1 MEIWPGKITGSGYDR
16 KSMNN
21 FTKILTTI
29 RRPFQQELRKGCRD
43 DVVIDGLG
51 NYVQLWVKNGETFTL
66 AAAEKTVLSGLSN
79 LFENYANASSAD
91 RQRILAEAT
100 KRIDAALGHE
110 QRNAPNVG
118 GTSAKPLQT
127 RQPPKT
133 QRTSSKKSAQTD
145 MLSLLADV
153 ESSPES
159 SPPKQEQA
167 SERPVS
173 TVSTKDLPLFQ
184 DTEPPSQRR
193 SHQSSVSIGNHQQ
206 ETAVSRSTDNRQST
220 ADSQPESVPISDTPV
235 STDIDALDFLTQP
248 LQYLKGIGPR
258 RAEMLSDELSLQTVG
273 ELLAYYPR
281 DYIDR
286 SKMVEIYRV
295 GRTEDDEPET
305 IQGKVVNH
313 TSSPTARGKRIG
325 KISIY
330 DGTGVALLVNFGK
343 RIGIMKALLPVDT
356 EVVVSGKFS
365 RRYNEIQA
373 TDYEFELFEEENL
386 IHTNR
391 IVPKYPLTAKLTAKM
406 LRAWMRTALDEHGQ
420 QIPEIL
426 PLALRQRQ
434 RLVDRHSA
442 INEIHFPTS
451 EVHREAAQKRLAF
464 EEFFLLSL
472 GMEMKK
478 ERRISED
485 GIAFRVGMEESPGT
499 PPSLLQDF
507 LASLPYELTGAQKRV
522 FAEIQ
527 NDMRQKTVMNRLIQG
542 DVGSGKTVV
551 AAMALLCA
559 IENGYQG
566 ALMVP
571 TEILAEQ
578 HSYNLSEMLK
588 DLRKSAGQTGAENIN
603 VVLLK
608 SDLPKPAREEALAA
622 IADGT
627 ADLIVGTQALIQ
639 EGVDFH
645 KLGLVIIDEQHRF
658 GVMQRATLRNK
669 AQSANG
675 TQAEARHRDD
685 RDRVTSEKQG
695 AAPPPAPDVLV
706 MTATPIPR
714 TLALTLYGDLNV
726 SVIDEMPPGRQ
737 TIKTYWIKEREREK
751 LYNTV
756 RKEIQ
761 RGRQAYVVYPL
772 VEESE
777 KLEELKAATEMAS
790 HLQSEVFPDLRLGL
804 LHGQMK
810 SVEKQEVMTNFKD
823 RHIDVLVST
832 TVIEVGIDVPNATL
846 MVIENAERFGLSQ
859 LHQLRGRVG
868 RGEHQSACYLV
879 ASPRGDDSFQRI
891 QAMIR
896 TNNGFRIAEAD
907 LNIRGPGE
915 FFGTRQSGI
924 PNFKIANII
933 HDATLLEAAKKEA
946 ESLIKADPALNA
958 PVHQLLKRMLQKHW
972 RGNLEIASVG

>member
-1 MEIWPGKITGSGYDR
+1 
-16 KSMNN
+16 
-21 FTKILTTI
+21 
-29 RRPFQQELRKGCRD
+29 
-43 DVVIDGLG
+43 
-51 NYVQLWVKNGETFTL
+51 
-66 AAAEKTVLSGLSN
+66 
-79 LFENYANASSAD
+79 
-91 RQRILAEAT
+91 
-100 KRIDAALGHE
+100 
-110 QRNAPNVG
+110 
-118 GTSAKPLQT
+118 
-127 RQPPKT
+127 
-133 QRTSSKKSAQTD
+133 
-145 MLSLLADV
+145 
-153 ESSPES
+153 
-159 SPPKQEQA
+159 
-167 SERPVS
+167 
-173 TVSTKDLPLFQ
+173 
-184 DTEPPSQRR
+184 
-193 SHQSSVSIGNHQQ
+193 
-206 ETAVSRSTDNRQST
+206 
-220 ADSQPESVPISDTPV
+220 
-235 STDIDALDFLTQP
+235 
-248 LQYLKGIGPR
+248 
-258 RAEMLSDELSLQTVG
+258 MLSDELSIQTVG

-286 SKMVEIYRV
+286 SKMIEIYRV

-313 TSSPTARGKRIG
+313 TSSPTAKGKRIG

-330 DGTGVALLVNFGK
+330 DGTGVALLVNFGR

-356 EVVVSGKFS
+356 EVVVSGKFA

-373 TDYEFELFEEENL
+373 TDYEFELFEEDNL

-406 LRAWMRTALDEHGQ
+406 LRTWMRTALDEYGQ
-420 QIPEIL
+420 QVPEIL
-426 PLALRQRQ
+426 PLELRQRQ
-434 RLVDRHSA
+434 RLIDRQSA

-451 EVHREAAQKRLAF
+451 EAHREAAQKRLAF

-478 ERRISED
+478 ERRISEN
-485 GIAFRVGMEESPGT
+485 GIAFQVGMEKSHGT
-499 PPSLLQDF
+499 SPSLLQDF

-578 HSYNLSEMLK
+578 HYYNLSEMLK
-588 DLRKSAGQTGAENIN
+588 DLRKRAGQAGNENIN

-608 SDLPKPAREEALAA
+608 SDLPKPEREEALAA

-675 TQAEARHRDD
+675 TQ
-685 RDRVTSEKQG
+685 KQG

-946 ESLIKADPALNA
+946 ESLIKADPGLN
-958 PVHQLLKRMLQKHW
+958 VSEHQLLKRMLQKHW

>member
-1 MEIWPGKITGSGYDR
+1 
-16 KSMNN
+16 MNN
-21 FTKILTTI
+21 FAKILTTI
-29 RRPFQQELRKGCRD
+29 RRPFRQELRKGCKD
-43 DVVIDGLG
+43 DVVVNGLG
-51 NYVQLWVKNGETFTL
+51 SYVQLWAKNGDAFTQEATEKEVLNDL
-66 AAAEKTVLSGLSN
+66 AS
-79 LFENYANASSAD
+79 LFENYASASSTE
-91 RQRILAEAT
+91 RRRTLEEAT
-100 KRIDAALGHE
+100 KRIDAALGQE
-110 QRNAPNVG
+110 QRNPENTDATNVAP
-118 GTSAKPLQT
+118 AQT
-127 RQPPKT
+127 RQQPTT
-133 QRTSSKKSAQTD
+133 QRPRSKKSTQTE
-145 MLSLLADV
+145 M
-153 ESSPES
+153 
-159 SPPKQEQA
+159 
-167 SERPVS
+167 
-173 TVSTKDLPLFQ
+173 LPLFEGTETRSESVPTKREPIAAPVTPQ
-184 DTEPPSQRR
+184 KQTEPPSLFGNVDTISQ
-193 SHQSSVSIGNHQQ
+193 QSENPPA
-206 ETAVSRSTDNRQST
+206 EEA
-220 ADSQPESVPISDTPV
+220 AASVPISNISV
-235 STDIDALDFLTQP
+235 STDLASLDFLSESP
-248 LQYLKGIGPR
+248 QYIKGIGPR
-258 RAEMLSDELSLQTVG
+258 RAAMLAAELGIQTVG

-295 GRTEDDEPET
+295 GRAEDDEPET

-313 TSSPTARGKRIG
+313 TSSPTAKGKRLG

-330 DGTGVALLVNFGK
+330 DGTGIAMLVNFGR
-343 RIGIMKALLPVDT
+343 RIGIMKSLLPVDT

-373 TDYEFELFEEENL
+373 TDYEFELFEADNL

-406 LRAWMRTALDEHGQ
+406 LRTWMRTALDEYGQ
-420 QIPEIL
+420 QIPEIF
-426 PLALRQRQ
+426 PLELRQRQ
-434 RLVDRHSA
+434 NLIDRQSA

-451 EVHREAAQKRLAF
+451 EAHRKAAQKRLAF
-464 EEFFLLSL
+464 EEFFLLTI

-478 ERRISED
+478 DRKISQE
-485 GIAFRVGMEESPGT
+485 GIAFQIGT
-499 PPSLLQDF
+499 EPQENAPSLLRDF
-507 LASLPYELTGAQKRV
+507 ITSLPYELTGAQKRV

-527 NDMRQKTVMNRLIQG
+527 DDMRQKSVMNRLIQG

-551 AAMALLCA
+551 AAMALLRA

-578 HSYNLSEMLK
+578 HYYNISEMLEH
-588 DLRKSAGQTGAENIN
+588 LRKGMPQEDDSGIN

-608 SDLPKPAREEALAA
+608 SDLPKAKRDEALAA
-622 IADGT
+622 IADGS

-669 AQSANG
+669 ARSGNGDPKKSA
-675 TQAEARHRDD
+675 T
-685 RDRVTSEKQG
+685 
-695 AAPPPAPDVLV
+695 AAPAPDVLV

-737 TIKTYWIKEREREK
+737 TIKTTWIKEKDREK
-751 LYNTV
+751 LYANL

-777 KLEELKAATEMAS
+777 KLEELKAATEMAE
-790 HLQSEVFPDLRLGL
+790 HLQNTVFPDLHVGL

-810 SVEKQEVMTNFKD
+810 SVEKQEVMAKFNDKQ
-823 RHIDVLVST
+823 IDILVST

-868 RGEHQSACYLV
+868 RGEHKSACYLV
-879 ASPRGDDSFQRI
+879 ATPKGDDSYQRI
-891 QAMIR
+891 LAMIR
-896 TNNGFRIAEAD
+896 TNNGFQIAEAD

-915 FFGTRQSGI
+915 FFGTRQSGV
-924 PNFKIANII
+924 PNFKIADII
-933 HDATLLEAAKKEA
+933 HDTSLLEAAKKEA
-946 ESLIKADPALNA
+946 ELLVKADPGLNA
-958 PVHQLLKRMLQKHW
+958 PMHQLLKLMLQKHW

>member
-1 MEIWPGKITGSGYDR
+1 
-16 KSMNN
+16 MNN

-29 RRPFQQELRKGCRD
+29 RRPFQQEIRKGCRD
-43 DVVIDGLG
+43 DVVVKGLG
-51 NYVQLWVKNGETFTL
+51 SYVQLWVKNGDAFTL
-66 AAAEKTVLSGLSN
+66 DGAEKDVLKGLAK
-79 LFENYANASSAD
+79 LFENYAGASSTE
-91 RQRILAEAT
+91 RQRILEDAT
-100 KRIDAALGHE
+100 KRIDTALGHG
-110 QRNAPNVG
+110 QRNPAAAV
-118 GTSAKPLQT
+118 GTSTAPSQT
-127 RQPPKT
+127 RQQPKS
-133 QRTSSKKSAQTD
+133 QRTSSKQGAQTD
-145 MLSLLADV
+145 MLSLFADAD
-153 ESSPES
+153 SNPKSAS
-159 SPPKQEQA
+159 PKQRVA
-167 SERPVS
+167 SERPVH
-173 TVSTKDLPLFQ
+173 TAPTGNLPLFQ
-184 DTEPPSQRR
+184 DTAVPT
-193 SHQSSVSIGNHQQ
+193 QQ
-206 ETAVSRSTDNRQST
+206 TESAPTEESA
-220 ADSQPESVPISDTPV
+220 ESVPISDTPV
-235 STDIDALDFLTQP
+235 PTDIDLLDFLTEP

-258 RAEMLSDELSLQTVG
+258 RAEMLREELSLQTVG
-273 ELLAYYPR
+273 EFLAYYPR

-295 GRTEDDEPET
+295 GRNEDDEPET

-330 DGTGVALLVNFGK
+330 DGTGVAMLVNFGR
-343 RIGIMKALLPVDT
+343 RIGIMKSLLPVDT
-356 EVVVSGKFS
+356 EVVVSGKFT

-373 TDYEFELFEEENL
+373 TDYEFELFDEDNL

-391 IVPKYPLTAKLTAKM
+391 IVPKYALTAKLTAKM
-406 LRAWMRTALDEHGQ
+406 LRAWMRTALDAYGQ
-420 QIPEIL
+420 RIPEIL

-434 RLVDRHSA
+434 RLIDRQSA

-451 EVHREAAQKRLAF
+451 ETHRNAAQKRLAF

-478 ERRISED
+478 EHRISED
-485 GIAFRVGMEESPGT
+485 GIAFQIGT
-499 PPSLLQDF
+499 EGHETSSLLQEF

-551 AAMALLCA
+551 AAMALLSA

-578 HSYNLSEMLK
+578 HCYNLSEMLE
-588 DLRKSAGQTGAENIN
+588 DLHKANKAGTAENSEKIN

-608 SDLPKPAREEALAA
+608 SDLPKAEREEALSA

-675 TQAEARHRDD
+675 TQKH
-685 RDRVTSEKQG
+685 T
-695 AAPPPAPDVLV
+695 APVPPAPDVLV

-737 TIKTYWIKEREREK
+737 TIKTYWIKEKDREK
-751 LYNTV
+751 LYGNL

-761 RGRQAYVVYPL
+761 RGRQAYIVYPL

-823 RHIDVLVST
+823 QHIDILVST

-868 RGEHQSACYLV
+868 RGEHRSACYLV
-879 ASPRGDDSFQRI
+879 ATPKGDDSYQRI
-891 QAMIR
+891 QAMIH

-933 HDATLLEAAKKEA
+933 EDASLLEAAKKEA
-946 ESLIKADPALNA
+946 ELLIKADPALNA
-958 PVHQLLKRMLQKHW
+958 PAHQLLKRMLQKHW

>member
-1 MEIWPGKITGSGYDR
+1 
-16 KSMNN
+16 MNN

-29 RRPFQQELRKGCRD
+29 RRPFQQELRKGCKD
-43 DVVIDGLG
+43 DVVVNGLG
-51 NYVQLWVKNGETFTL
+51 SYVQLWVKNGDAFALETSEKEVLNDL
-66 AAAEKTVLSGLSN
+66 AH
-79 LFENYANASSAD
+79 LFENYAGASPAE
-91 RQRILAEAT
+91 RQRTLEEAT
-100 KRIDAALGHE
+100 KRIDAALIASPARSYEDGNPPADV
-110 QRNAPNVG
+110 RNTNVEPPKKRQQS
-118 GTSAKPLQT
+118 TTKRPSAKK
-127 RQPPKT
+127 KT
-133 QRTSSKKSAQTD
+133 QAE
-145 MLSLLADV
+145 M
-153 ESSPES
+153 
-159 SPPKQEQA
+159 
-167 SERPVS
+167 
-173 TVSTKDLPLFQ
+173 LPLFGETENPSKSMPIKPEPVAVPTTHTRQ
-184 DTEPPSQRR
+184 TEHLDLFGDTEGASQ
-193 SHQSSVSIGNHQQ
+193 QAEDIPTEEV
-206 ETAVSRSTDNRQST
+206 A
-220 ADSQPESVPISDTPV
+220 ASVPISDIPV
-235 STDIDALDFLTQP
+235 STDPASLDFLSEP
-248 LQYLKGIGPR
+248 LQYIKGIGPR
-258 RAEMLSDELSLQTVG
+258 RAGMLIAELNIETVG

-313 TSSPTARGKRIG
+313 TSSPTAKGKRIG

-330 DGTGVALLVNFGK
+330 DGTGVALLVNFGR

-365 RRYNEIQA
+365 RRYNEIQT
-373 TDYEFELFEEENL
+373 TDYEFELFEEDNL
-386 IHTNR
+386 IHTKR
-391 IVPKYPLTAKLTAKM
+391 IVPKYALTAKLTAKM
-406 LRAWMRTALDEHGQ
+406 LRMWMRNALDTYGQ

-426 PLALRQRQ
+426 PLELRQRQ
-434 RLVDRHSA
+434 GLIDRQSA

-451 EVHREAAQKRLAF
+451 EAHRKAAQKRLAF
-464 EEFFLLSL
+464 EEFFLLSV
-472 GMEMKK
+472 GMELRKD
-478 ERRISED
+478 RNISQE
-485 GIAFRVGMEESPGT
+485 GIAFRIDT
-499 PPSLLQDF
+499 HTQDNTPSLLRDF
-507 LASLPYELTGAQKRV
+507 VASLPYKLTGAQKRV
-522 FAEIQ
+522 FGEIQ
-527 NDMRQKTVMNRLIQG
+527 NDMRQKNVMNRLIQG

-551 AAMALLCA
+551 AAMALLRA

-578 HSYNLSEMLK
+578 HYYNLSEMFEA
-588 DLRKSAGQTGAENIN
+588 LRKDTAGPDDQKIN

-608 SDLPKPAREEALAA
+608 SDLPKAEREEALAA

-645 KLGLVIIDEQHRF
+645 RLGLVIIDEQHRF

-669 AQSANG
+669 VGNKAL
-675 TQAEARHRDD
+675 
-685 RDRVTSEKQG
+685 
-695 AAPPPAPDVLV
+695 PPDVLV

-737 TIKTYWIKEREREK
+737 TIKTHWIKEKDREK
-751 LYNTV
+751 LYGNL

-777 KLEELKAATEMAS
+777 KLEELKAATEMAE
-790 HLQSEVFPDLRLGL
+790 HLQKSVFPDLRVGL

-810 SVEKQEVMTNFKD
+810 SIEKQEIMAQFNDKQ
-823 RHIDVLVST
+823 IDILVST

-868 RGEHQSACYLV
+868 RGEHQSACYLL
-879 ASPRGDDSFQRI
+879 ATPKGDDSFQRI
-891 QAMIR
+891 LAMTR
-896 TNNGFRIAEAD
+896 TNNGFKIAEAD

-915 FFGTRQSGI
+915 FFGTRQSGV

-933 HDATLLEAAKKEA
+933 HDATLLEMAKQEA
-946 ESLIKADPALNA
+946 ELLVKADRELNA
-958 PVHQLLKRMLQKHW
+958 PTHQLLKRMLQKHW
-972 RGNLEIASVG
+972 RDNLEIASVG

>member
-1 MEIWPGKITGSGYDR
+1 
-16 KSMNN
+16 MNN
-21 FTKILTTI
+21 FAAILNTI
-29 RRPFQQELRKGCRD
+29 RRPFQQERRKGCRD
-43 DVVIDGLG
+43 DVVVNGLG
-51 NYVQLWVKNGETFTL
+51 NYVQLWVKNGDALGLEGTESAVLHDL
-66 AAAEKTVLSGLSN
+66 AD
-79 LFENYANASSAD
+79 LFQNYTDASPTD
-91 RQRILAEAT
+91 RQRTLAEAT
-100 KRIDAALGHE
+100 NRIDTALGHKQHIHSGLETPPRRGKNTQTEVLPLFEKKVNRSDSAPRKPEPTPE
-110 QRNAPNVG
+110 Q
-118 GTSAKPLQT
+118 T
-127 RQPPKT
+127 T
-133 QRTSSKKSAQTD
+133 QRTRKET
-145 MLSLLADV
+145 
-153 ESSPES
+153 
-159 SPPKQEQA
+159 
-167 SERPVS
+167 
-173 TVSTKDLPLFQ
+173 LPLFRNA
-184 DTEPPSQRR
+184 EVPPTQP
-193 SHQSSVSIGNHQQ
+193 QNTSI
-206 ETAVSRSTDNRQST
+206 EKPKEA
-220 ADSQPESVPISDTPV
+220 VPISDIPV
-235 STDIDALDFLTQP
+235 STDLNSLDFLSES

-258 RAEMLSDELSLQTVG
+258 RAALLLAELNLQTVG

-286 SKMVEIYRV
+286 SKTVEIYRV

-313 TSSPTARGKRIG
+313 TSSPTAKGKRIG

-330 DGTGVALLVNFGK
+330 DGTGIAVLVNFGR
-343 RIGIMKALLPVDT
+343 RIGIMKSLLPMDT
-356 EVVVSGKFS
+356 EVVISGKFS

-373 TDYEFELFEEENL
+373 TDYEFELFEEDNL
-386 IHTNR
+386 IHTKR
-391 IVPKYPLTAKLTAKM
+391 IVPKYPLTAKLTVKM
-406 LRAWMRTALDEHGQ
+406 LRTWMRTALDEYGQ

-426 PLALRQRQ
+426 PLELRKRQ
-434 RLVDRHSA
+434 GLIDRQLA

-451 EVHREAAQKRLAF
+451 EAHQEASQKRLAF
-464 EEFFLLSL
+464 EEFFLLSV

-478 ERRISED
+478 ERKTLEA
-485 GIAFRVGMEESPGT
+485 GIAFRTGMHSGDTSPALF
-499 PPSLLQDF
+499 SDF
-507 LASLPYELTGAQKRV
+507 MASLPYALTGAQKRV
-522 FAEIQ
+522 FREIQ
-527 NDMRQKTVMNRLIQG
+527 NDMQQKRVMNRLIQG

-578 HSYNLSEMLK
+578 HYYNLSDMFK
-588 DLRKSAGQTGAENIN
+588 DMHRDVSTGSAQQNKREIN

-608 SDLPKPAREEALAA
+608 SDLPKAAREEALAA
-622 IADGT
+622 IANGT

-639 EGVDFH
+639 EAVDFH

-669 AQSANG
+669 AQSPTDAQKPLD
-675 TQAEARHRDD
+675 T
-685 RDRVTSEKQG
+685 
-695 AAPPPAPDVLV
+695 AAPSPDVLV

-737 TIKTYWIKEREREK
+737 VIRTRWIKENDREK
-751 LYNTV
+751 LYITL

-761 RGRQAYVVYPL
+761 RGRQAYIVYPL
-772 VEESE
+772 VEASE
-777 KLEELKAATEMAS
+777 KLEELKAATEMAA
-790 HLQSEVFPDLRLGL
+790 HLQDDIFPDLRVGL

-810 SVEKQEVMTNFKD
+810 SIEKQEVMGRFKD
-823 RHIDVLVST
+823 RHIDILVAT

-868 RGEHQSACYLV
+868 RGKHQSACYLV
-879 ASPRGDDSFQRI
+879 ASPRGDDSYQRI

-896 TNNGFRIAEAD
+896 TNNGFQIAEAD

-933 HDATLLEAAKKEA
+933 QDASLLEAAKKEA
-946 ESLIKADPALNA
+946 ESLIKADPRLAA
-958 PVHQLLKRMLQKHW
+958 HQHQLLKRMLQEHW
-972 RGNLEIASVG
+972 RDNLEIASVG

>member
-1 MEIWPGKITGSGYDR
+1 
-16 KSMNN
+16 MNN

-29 RRPFQQELRKGCRD
+29 RRPFQQELRKGCRN
-43 DVVIDGLG
+43 DVVVNGLG
-51 NYVQLWVKNGETFTL
+51 SYVQLWVKNGETFTL
-66 AAAEKTVLSGLSN
+66 STTEKEVLKNLGD
-79 LFENYANASSAD
+79 LFENYADASSTE
-91 RQRILAEAT
+91 RQRILEDAT
-100 KRIDAALGHE
+100 KRIEATLGHG
-110 QRNAPNVG
+110 QQNVSDVG
-118 GTSAKPLQT
+118 GTRAEPSQT
-127 RQPPKT
+127 RQQSKSP
-133 QRTSSKKSAQTD
+133 RISSKKSAQTD
-145 MLSLLADV
+145 MLSLLAEV
-153 ESSPES
+153 ESNPES
-159 SPPKQEQA
+159 APPKQIPEH
-167 SERPVS
+167 SVS
-173 TVSTKDLPLFQ
+173 AVPTGDLPLFQ
-184 DTEPPSQRR
+184 DTDPPSQPN
-193 SHQSSVSIGNHQQ
+193 SQQQ
-206 ETAVSRSTDNRQST
+206 ETKMKEPKDGKTGPRPST
-220 ADSQPESVPISDTPV
+220 APPFQSDADSHSEPVPISDIPV
-235 STDIDALDFLTQP
+235 SMDIDALDFLSQP

-258 RAEMLSDELSLQTVG
+258 RAEMLREELNIQTVG
-273 ELLAYYPR
+273 EFLAYYPR

-313 TSSPTARGKRIG
+313 TSSPTARGRRIG

-330 DGTGVALLVNFGK
+330 DGTGVALLVNFGR

-420 QIPEIL
+420 QIPEIF
-426 PLALRQRQ
+426 PLALRTRQ
-434 RLVDRHSA
+434 NLIDRQSA

-451 EVHREAAQKRLAF
+451 DAHREAAQKRLAF
-464 EEFFLLSL
+464 EEFFLLSI

-485 GIAFRVGMEESPGT
+485 GIAFRVGMEGNLGASR
-499 PPSLLQDF
+499 SILRDF
-507 LASLPYELTGAQKRV
+507 LASLPYQLTRAQKRV

-527 NDMRQKTVMNRLIQG
+527 NDMQQQTVMNRLIQG

-551 AAMALLCA
+551 AAMALLSA

-578 HSYNLSEMLK
+578 HYYNLSEMLEN
-588 DLRKSAGQTGAENIN
+588 LRKDTGQTEDRSIN

-608 SDLPKPAREEALAA
+608 SDLPKPERETALAA

-669 AQSANG
+669 AQAANG
-675 TQAEARHRDD
+675 TQ
-685 RDRVTSEKQG
+685 KQG
-695 AAPPPAPDVLV
+695 TVVPPAPDVLV

-737 TIKTYWIKEREREK
+737 TIKTYWKKEKDREK
-751 LYNTV
+751 LYSTV

-777 KLEELKAATEMAS
+777 KLEELKAATEMAA

-810 SVEKQEVMTNFKD
+810 SIEKQEVMTNFKD
-823 RHIDVLVST
+823 RHIDILVST

-868 RGEHQSACYLV
+868 RGKHQSACYLV

-933 HDATLLEAAKKEA
+933 HDATLLETAKKEA
-946 ESLIKADPALNA
+946 ALLIKADPALNA
-958 PVHQLLKRMLQKHW
+958 SEHQLLKRMLQKHW

>member
-1 MEIWPGKITGSGYDR
+1 MS
-16 KSMNN
+16 N
-21 FTKILTTI
+21 FAKILTTI
-29 RRPFQQELRKGCRD
+29 RRPFQQELRKGCCD
-43 DVVIDGLG
+43 DVVVNGLG
-51 NYVQLWVKNGETFTL
+51 SYVQLWAKNGDAFTL
-66 AAAEKTVLSGLSN
+66 NATEKEVLNNLAN
-79 LFENYANASSAD
+79 LFENYAGASPTE
-91 RQRILAEAT
+91 RKRTLEEAT
-100 KRIDAALGHE
+100 KQIDTALGSR
-110 QRNAPNVG
+110 QGNLTDVSN
-118 GTSAKPLQT
+118 TSTPTSQK
-127 RQPPKT
+127 RQQPTTKRTSTKKKT
-133 QRTSSKKSAQTD
+133 QTE
-145 MLSLLADV
+145 M
-153 ESSPES
+153 
-159 SPPKQEQA
+159 
-167 SERPVS
+167 
-173 TVSTKDLPLFQ
+173 LPLFGETENPPESIPIKPEPVAVPTTHTRQ
-184 DTEPPSQRR
+184 TQHLSLFGDTEVASQQAE
-193 SHQSSVSIGNHQQ
+193 HTPT
-206 ETAVSRSTDNRQST
+206 EEA
-220 ADSQPESVPISDTPV
+220 AASVPISDIPV
-235 STDIDALDFLTQP
+235 STDLTSLDFLSEP

-258 RAEMLSDELSLQTVG
+258 RAGMLQAELKIETVG

-295 GRTEDDEPET
+295 GRTEEDEPET

-313 TSSPTARGKRIG
+313 TSSPTAKGKRIG

-330 DGTGVALLVNFGK
+330 DGTGVAMLVNFGR
-343 RIGIMKALLPVDT
+343 RIGIMKSLLPVET

-365 RRYNEIQA
+365 RRYSEIQA
-373 TDYEFELFEEENL
+373 TDYEFELFEEDNL
-386 IHTNR
+386 IHTKR
-391 IVPKYPLTAKLTAKM
+391 IVPKYALTAKLTAKM
-406 LRAWMRTALDEHGQ
+406 LRMWMRTALDTYGQ

-426 PLALRQRQ
+426 PLQLRQRQ
-434 RLVDRHSA
+434 NLMDRQSA
-442 INEIHFPTS
+442 LNEIHFPTS
-451 EVHREAAQKRLAF
+451 EAHRKAAQKRLAF
-464 EEFFLLSL
+464 EEFFLLSV
-472 GMEMKK
+472 GMELKK
-478 ERRISED
+478 DRKISQE
-485 GIAFRVGMEESPGT
+485 GIAFRIDTQTQNNSPA
-499 PPSLLQDF
+499 LLRDF
-507 LASLPYELTGAQKRV
+507 IASLPYELTGAQKRV
-522 FAEIQ
+522 FGEIQ
-527 NDMRQKTVMNRLIQG
+527 NDMRQKNVMNRLIQG

-551 AAMALLCA
+551 AAMALLRA

-578 HSYNLSEMLK
+578 HYYNLSEMFES
-588 DLRKSAGQTGAENIN
+588 LRKDTAHTDDQKVN

-608 SDLPKPAREEALAA
+608 SDLPKAEREEALAA

-645 KLGLVIIDEQHRF
+645 RLGLVIIDEQHRF

-669 AQSANG
+669 VGNKAL
-675 TQAEARHRDD
+675 
-685 RDRVTSEKQG
+685 
-695 AAPPPAPDVLV
+695 PPDVLV

-737 TIKTYWIKEREREK
+737 TIKTYWIKEKDREK
-751 LYNTV
+751 LYGNL

-777 KLEELKAATEMAS
+777 KLEELKAATEMAE
-790 HLQSEVFPDLRLGL
+790 HLQNAVFPDLRVGL

-810 SVEKQEVMTNFKD
+810 SIEKQEVMAKFNDK
-823 RHIDVLVST
+823 HIDILVST

-868 RGEHQSACYLV
+868 RGKHQSACYLV
-879 ASPRGDDSFQRI
+879 ATPKGDDSYQRI

-896 TNNGFRIAEAD
+896 TNNGFQIAEAD

-915 FFGTRQSGI
+915 FFGTRQSGV

-933 HDATLLEAAKKEA
+933 HDATLLETAKQEA
-946 ESLIKADPALNA
+946 ELLVKADRELNA
-958 PVHQLLKRMLQKHW
+958 PAHQLLKRMLQKHW
-972 RGNLEIASVG
+972 RDNLEIASVG

>member
-1 MEIWPGKITGSGYDR
+1 
-16 KSMNN
+16 MNN
-21 FTKILTTI
+21 FANILSTI

-43 DVVIDGLG
+43 DVVVNGLG
-51 NYVQLWVKNGETFTL
+51 NYVQLWVKNGDAFTL
-66 AAAEKTVLSGLSN
+66 EATEKEVLNGLAS
-79 LFENYANASSAD
+79 LFENYAGISPAE
-91 RQRILAEAT
+91 RQRTLEEAT
-100 KRIDAALGHE
+100 KRIDTALGRG
-110 QRNAPNVG
+110 QRNNLSDIG
-118 GTSAKPLQT
+118 NTSTEPVQKR
-127 RQPPKT
+127 RQLTTKRTNSKKKT
-133 QRTSSKKSAQTD
+133 QTE
-145 MLSLLADV
+145 M
-153 ESSPES
+153 
-159 SPPKQEQA
+159 
-167 SERPVS
+167 
-173 TVSTKDLPLFQ
+173 LPLFGE
-184 DTEPPSQRR
+184 TENRSESAPIKREPVAVPITYTRQTERLSLFGDAEVPSQ
-193 SHQSSVSIGNHQQ
+193 QTKNAPTEEV
-206 ETAVSRSTDNRQST
+206 A
-220 ADSQPESVPISDTPV
+220 ASVPISDIPV
-235 STDIDALDFLTQP
+235 STDLTSLDFLSEP

-258 RAEMLSDELSLQTVG
+258 RAAMLLAELNIKTVG

-286 SKMVEIYRV
+286 SKMLEIYRV
-295 GRTEDDEPET
+295 GRAEDDEPET

-313 TSSPTARGKRIG
+313 TSSPTAKGKSIG

-330 DGTGVALLVNFGK
+330 DGTGVAMLVNFGR
-343 RIGIMKALLPVDT
+343 RIGIMKSLLPVDT

-373 TDYEFELFEEENL
+373 TDYEFELFEEDNL
-386 IHTNR
+386 IHTKR
-391 IVPKYPLTAKLTAKM
+391 IVPKYALTAKLTAKM
-406 LRAWMRTALDEHGQ
+406 LRTWMRTALDEYGQ

-426 PLALRQRQ
+426 SFELRQRQ
-434 RLVDRHSA
+434 GLIDRQSA

-451 EVHREAAQKRLAF
+451 EAHRKAAQKRLAF
-464 EEFFLLSL
+464 EEFFLLSV

-478 ERRISED
+478 DRKISQE
-485 GIAFRVGMEESPGT
+485 GIAFQVETETQGNT
-499 PPSLLQDF
+499 PSLLKEF
-507 LASLPYELTGAQKRV
+507 IASLPYELTGAQKRV

-527 NDMRQKTVMNRLIQG
+527 NDMRQKNVMNRLIQG

-551 AAMALLCA
+551 AAMALLRA

-578 HSYNLSEMLK
+578 HYYNLSEMFES
-588 DLRKSAGQTGAENIN
+588 LRKGTSHTDDRKIN

-608 SDLPKPAREEALAA
+608 SDLPKAEREEALAA

-645 KLGLVIIDEQHRF
+645 RLGLVIIDEQHRF

-669 AQSANG
+669 AGNKAQSPDN
-675 TQAEARHRDD
+675 TQ
-685 RDRVTSEKQG
+685 K
-695 AAPPPAPDVLV
+695 PLPPDVLV

-726 SVIDEMPPGRQ
+726 SVIDEIPPGRQ
-737 TIKTYWIKEREREK
+737 TIKTYWIKEKDREK
-751 LYNTV
+751 LYGNL

-777 KLEELKAATEMAS
+777 KLEELKAATEMAE
-790 HLQSEVFPDLRLGL
+790 HLQSAVFPDLRVGL
-804 LHGQMK
+804 LHGQMR
-810 SVEKQEVMTNFKD
+810 SIEKQEVMAKFNDK
-823 RHIDVLVST
+823 HIDILVST

-868 RGEHQSACYLV
+868 RGKHQSACYLV
-879 ASPRGDDSFQRI
+879 AIPKGDDSYQRI

-896 TNNGFRIAEAD
+896 TNNGFQIAEAD

-915 FFGTRQSGI
+915 FFGTQQSGV

-933 HDATLLEAAKKEA
+933 HDATLLETAKKEA
-946 ESLIKADPALNA
+946 ELLVKADRGLNA
-958 PVHQLLKRMLQKHW
+958 PTHQLLKRMLQKHW
-972 RGNLEIASVG
+972 RDNLEIASVG

>member
-1 MEIWPGKITGSGYDR
+1 
-16 KSMNN
+16 MNN

-29 RRPFQQELRKGCRD
+29 RRPFQQERRKGCRD

-51 NYVQLWVKNGETFTL
+51 NYVQLWVKNGENFTL
-66 AAAEKTVLSGLSN
+66 EGAEKEVLKGLSN
-79 LFENYANASSAD
+79 LFENYAGVSSTE

-100 KRIDAALGHE
+100 KRIDTALGHG
-110 QRNAPNVG
+110 QRNASDMVETRAEP
-118 GTSAKPLQT
+118 AQT
-127 RQPPKT
+127 RQQPKA

-145 MLSLLADV
+145 MLSFFAEV
-153 ESSPES
+153 ESAPKS
-159 SPPKQEQA
+159 SPPKQKKT

-173 TVSTKDLPLFQ
+173 TAPTADLPLFQ
-184 DTEPPSQRR
+184 DTDPPSQRK
-193 SHQSSVSIGNHQQ
+193 SHQQ
-206 ETAVSRSTDNRQST
+206 EMAVHSPADRRPPTPDSRS
-220 ADSQPESVPISDTPV
+220 ESVPISDTPV
-235 STDIDALDFLTQP
+235 SIDIDSLEFLSQP

-258 RAEMLSDELSLQTVG
+258 RAEMLENELGLQTVG
-273 ELLAYYPR
+273 EFLAYYPR

-295 GRTEDDEPET
+295 GRREDDESET

-330 DGTGVALLVNFGK
+330 DGTGVALLVNFGR

-406 LRAWMRTALDEHGQ
+406 LRAWMRTALDAYGQ

-434 RLVDRHSA
+434 RLVDRQSA
-442 INEIHFPTS
+442 MNEIHFPTS
-451 EVHREAAQKRLAF
+451 EAHREAAQKRLAF
-464 EEFFLLSL
+464 EEFFLLSV

-485 GIAFRVGMEESPGT
+485 GIAFRVGMEEHGT
-499 PPSLLQDF
+499 SPSLLRDF
-507 LASLPYELTGAQKRV
+507 LVSLPYQLTGAQKRV
-522 FAEIQ
+522 FTEIQ
-527 NDMRQKTVMNRLIQG
+527 NDMRQETVMNRLIQG

-578 HSYNLSEMLK
+578 HYYNLSEMLK
-588 DLRKSAGQTGAENIN
+588 DLRKRTGQAGKKNIN

-608 SDLPKPAREEALAA
+608 SDLPKIEREEALAA

-669 AQSANG
+669 AQAANG
-675 TQAEARHRDD
+675 TQ
-685 RDRVTSEKQG
+685 KQG

-737 TIKTYWIKEREREK
+737 TIKTYWTREKEREK
-751 LYNTV
+751 LYSTV

-761 RGRQAYVVYPL
+761 RGRQAYIVYPL

-790 HLQSEVFPDLRLGL
+790 HLQREVFPDLRLGL

-868 RGEHQSACYLV
+868 RGEHQSTCYLV
-879 ASPRGDDSFQRI
+879 ASPRGDDAFQRI

-946 ESLIKADPALNA
+946 ELLIKADPALNA